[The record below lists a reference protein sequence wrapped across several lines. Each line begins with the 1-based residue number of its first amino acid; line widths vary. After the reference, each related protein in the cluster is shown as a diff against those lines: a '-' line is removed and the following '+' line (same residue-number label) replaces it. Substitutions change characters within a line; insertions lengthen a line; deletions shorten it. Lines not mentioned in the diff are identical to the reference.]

1 MDKALVF
8 GTKDCRFESCQGH
21 SRLAP
26 SRRAAVAL
34 ETRVRGLAA
43 ATARRGVSARDLSER
58 LRARP
63 RWFLDPLAFVRL
75 FPHVAISQARQFPGA
90 FFVSP
95 LVLCA

>member
-1 MDKALVF
+1 
-8 GTKDCRFESCQGH
+8 
-21 SRLAP
+21 LAP